1 MPRHGTVWQRHKQ
14 DTIRSPHCWEIYSR
28 QVWKMC
34 LNMIRRCTRKA
45 AHTMCFLCG
54 AFVAFVLFFSLNTEH
69 REKFLVLAV
78 PKLRIGCL
86 CEHLKKKMFI
96 FCATCDFIFIAMAT
110 ILLVFHQ
117 CRWPFFCLWIYP
129 LVDQTNTIFIFLEI
143 MMLLRLNVWR
153 WWKWGIRHF
162 VFLHNNKWT
171 HVVWASEWVERWS
184 QWFFVHPIA
193 ARLRASFYTNIWIS
207 RRWVRKC

>member
-1 MPRHGTVWQRHKQ
+1 MHAQ
-14 DTIRSPHCWEIYSR
+14 SSAHC
-28 QVWKMC
+28 V
-34 LNMIRRCTRKA
+34 
-45 AHTMCFLCG
+45 CFLCG
-54 AFVAFVLFFSLNTEH
+54 AFVAFVLFFSLSTEY

-117 CRWPFFCLWIYP
+117 CRWPFFCLWLYP

-143 MMLLRLNVWR
+143 MMLLRLTSDDDENGEYVTSFFCTIINER
-153 WWKWGIRHF
+153 T
-162 VFLHNNKWT
+162 LCE
-171 HVVWASEWVERWS
+171 WASEWVERWS

-193 ARLRASFYTNIWIS
+193 ARLRASFCTNIWIS